1 MDLGWEWG
9 FCDMTQGEG
18 CHDPQ
23 GCDELKI
30 LLRFLACLLR
40 SPAIIRRSHEDT
52 QRGQDPW
59 TPASSFLGPGQ
70 PSGLSGAEGVP
81 RPRWSHECSHWH
93 DLRAPREPWIHRDP
107 TSDTALRHI
116 SGFRPPRGPQAPIY
130 LTLHHSGSLLPIM
143 IPAPSHHTQVPA
155 WTRHYGAPRSG
166 LGYSPP
172 SLTLPTGTR
181 AQSLPP
187 LTC

>member
-1 MDLGWEWG
+1 MTLRAVMSLRSC
-9 FCDMTQGEG
+9 CDPE
-18 CHDPQ
+18 
-23 GCDELKI
+23 I
-30 LLRFLACLLR
+30 LACLLR

-81 RPRWSHECSHWH
+81 RLRRSHECSHWH

-116 SGFRPPRGPQAPIY
+116 PGLSIY
-130 LTLHHSGSLLPIM
+130 LTRHHSGSLLPIM
-143 IPAPSHHTQVPA
+143 IPAPSHHTPGTSLDKALWGSKVWVRIQPTIPDP
-155 WTRHYGAPRSG
+155 TRWYPGP
-166 LGYSPP
+166 
-172 SLTLPTGTR
+172 
-181 AQSLPP
+181 SLPP